1 MSSDFSNLNLTGF
14 SFMGNPPG
22 SQIFQLD
29 TDGDSIS
36 NLEES
41 ALGTDDST
49 IDSNLDQDGDGLN
62 TLAEFNA
69 GTNPFEVDT
78 DLDGLSDFQE
88 VQTFGTNPLLVD
100 SDADG
105 YQDLEE
111 VSSGSNPLSSS
122 SYPGSDKPFYRSPV
136 FSINSGGTFTTAN
149 GDHYLSTIGQV
160 IEPRRIENNKNVF
173 LGGFLAL
180 FQNPPTIFE
189 LENQAPTEL
198 DLNGSTIPENEP
210 IHSVIG
216 TLSAVDLDSN
226 GTFSYSLADEN
237 QTFPDHAFFSIDPNG
252 SLVSASVFD
261 YEGNQTTFA
270 VNIQVAD
277 EDNGTFSKTFTI
289 SVTNVVEDFDLD
301 GIEDAYDPDDDNDGF
316 SDLDELAYGSDPS
329 MTSQLP
335 MLFPMP
341 LI

>member
-1 MSSDFSNLNLTGF
+1 
-14 SFMGNPPG
+14 MGNPPG

-149 GDHYLSTIGQV
+149 GDRYLSTIGQV

-210 IHSVIG
+210 INSVIG

-226 GTFSYSLADEN
+226 GTFSYSLWRMKIRPFRIMHSFRSIRMDLS
-237 QTFPDHAFFSIDPNG
+237 FP
-252 SLVSASVFD
+252 
-261 YEGNQTTFA
+261 
-270 VNIQVAD
+270 
-277 EDNGTFSKTFTI
+277 
-289 SVTNVVEDFDLD
+289 
-301 GIEDAYDPDDDNDGF
+301 
-316 SDLDELAYGSDPS
+316 
-329 MTSQLP
+329 LP
-335 MLFPMP
+335 C
-341 LI
+341 LITKETRPHLQ

>member
-1 MSSDFSNLNLTGF
+1 MTVHNTDPAKGDTDGDGFSDFDEVDSSSDPNLSSSYPGSEPPVVYHDVLPMQNIGGAWGQTQGLDIFSSLGQPYSLGMSSDFSNLNLTGF

-105 YQDLEE
+105 YQDLEKFHPE
-111 VSSGSNPLSSS
+111 VIRFLLHPIQVRINHFIDHPFSPLIQEGHLPLPMEIIIYPPSGRLLSPAESKIIRMFFLVVFSHFFKIHPLFSSS
-122 SYPGSDKPFYRSPV
+122 KIR
-136 FSINSGGTFTTAN
+136 
-149 GDHYLSTIGQV
+149 H
-160 IEPRRIENNKNVF
+160 
-173 LGGFLAL
+173 
-180 FQNPPTIFE
+180 PPSWT
-189 LENQAPTEL
+189 
-198 DLNGSTIPENEP
+198 
-210 IHSVIG
+210 
-216 TLSAVDLDSN
+216 
-226 GTFSYSLADEN
+226 
-237 QTFPDHAFFSIDPNG
+237 
-252 SLVSASVFD
+252 
-261 YEGNQTTFA
+261 
-270 VNIQVAD
+270 
-277 EDNGTFSKTFTI
+277 
-289 SVTNVVEDFDLD
+289 
-301 GIEDAYDPDDDNDGF
+301 
-316 SDLDELAYGSDPS
+316 
-329 MTSQLP
+329 
-335 MLFPMP
+335 
-341 LI
+341 